1 MSEVMITAVWY
12 IVAAMNIIAFI
23 LMGTDKI
30 KAKLDKRRIPEKVLF
45 LFAILFGAIGGTIGM
60 YSFRHKT
67 KHWYFAVFFPLL
79 ALAQLALYFFVYK

>member
-1 MSEVMITAVWY
+1 MDAVTIYFLAINIVLFVVMGV
-12 IVAAMNIIAFI
+12 
-23 LMGTDKI
+23 DKYRAI
-30 KAKLDKRRIPEKVLF
+30 RRRWRIPEAMLF
-45 LFAILFGAIGGTIGM
+45 ILALVGGACGGTVGM

>member
-1 MSEVMITAVWY
+1 MDEVTIYFLAIN
-12 IVAAMNIIAFI
+12 IVLFVV
-23 LMGTDKI
+23 MGVDKYRAI
-30 KAKLDKRRIPEKVLF
+30 RRRWRIPEATLF
-45 LFAILFGAIGGTIGM
+45 ILALVGGACGGTVGM

>member
-1 MSEVMITAVWY
+1 MDAVTIYFLAINIVLFVVM
-12 IVAAMNIIAFI
+12 
-23 LMGTDKI
+23 G
-30 KAKLDKRRIPEKVLF
+30 LDKYRAIRRRWRIPEATLF
-45 LFAILFGAIGGTIGM
+45 ILALVGGACGGTVGM

>member
-1 MSEVMITAVWY
+1 MDGVTIYFLAINIVLFVVMGV
-12 IVAAMNIIAFI
+12 
-23 LMGTDKI
+23 DKYRAI
-30 KAKLDKRRIPEKVLF
+30 RRLWRIPEATLF
-45 LFAILFGAIGGTIGM
+45 ILALVGGACGGTVGM

>member
-1 MSEVMITAVWY
+1 MDEVTIYFLAIN
-12 IVAAMNIIAFI
+12 IVLFVV
-23 LMGTDKI
+23 MGVDKYRAI
-30 KAKLDKRRIPEKVLF
+30 RQRWRIPEATLF
-45 LFAILFGAIGGTIGM
+45 ILALVGGACGGTVGM

>member
-1 MSEVMITAVWY
+1 MDAVAIYFLAINIVLFVVMGV
-12 IVAAMNIIAFI
+12 
-23 LMGTDKI
+23 DKYRAI
-30 KAKLDKRRIPEKVLF
+30 RRRWRIPEAMLF
-45 LFAILFGAIGGTIGM
+45 ILALVGGACGGTVGM

>member
-1 MSEVMITAVWY
+1 
-12 IVAAMNIIAFI
+12 
-23 LMGTDKI
+23 MGVDKYRAI
-30 KAKLDKRRIPEKVLF
+30 RRRWRIPEATLF
-45 LFAILFGAIGGTIGM
+45 ILALGGGACGGTVGM

>member
-1 MSEVMITAVWY
+1 
-12 IVAAMNIIAFI
+12 
-23 LMGTDKI
+23 MGVDKYRAI
-30 KAKLDKRRIPEKVLF
+30 RQRWRIPEATLF
-45 LFAILFGAIGGTIGM
+45 ILALVGGACGGTVGM

>member
-1 MSEVMITAVWY
+1 MDAVTIYFLAINIVLFVVMGV
-12 IVAAMNIIAFI
+12 
-23 LMGTDKI
+23 DKYRAI
-30 KAKLDKRRIPEKVLF
+30 RRRWRIPETTLF
-45 LFAILFGAIGGTIGM
+45 ILALVGGACGGTVGM

>member
-1 MSEVMITAVWY
+1 MDAVTIY
-12 IVAAMNIIAFI
+12 FLAINIVLFVAM
-23 LMGTDKI
+23 GVDKYRAI
-30 KAKLDKRRIPEKVLF
+30 RQRWRIPEATLF
-45 LFAILFGAIGGTIGM
+45 ILALVGGACGGTVGM

>member
-1 MSEVMITAVWY
+1 MDAVAIYFLAINIVLFVVMGV
-12 IVAAMNIIAFI
+12 
-23 LMGTDKI
+23 DKYRAI
-30 KAKLDKRRIPEKVLF
+30 SRRWRIPEATLF
-45 LFAILFGAIGGTIGM
+45 ILALVGGACGGTVGM

>member
-1 MSEVMITAVWY
+1 MDAVTIYFLAINIVLFVVMGV
-12 IVAAMNIIAFI
+12 
-23 LMGTDKI
+23 DKYRAI
-30 KAKLDKRRIPEKVLF
+30 RRLWRIPEATLF
-45 LFAILFGAIGGTIGM
+45 ILALVGGACGGTVGM

>member
-1 MSEVMITAVWY
+1 MDAVAIYFLAINIVLFVVMGV
-12 IVAAMNIIAFI
+12 
-23 LMGTDKI
+23 DKYRAI
-30 KAKLDKRRIPEKVLF
+30 RQRWRIPEATLF
-45 LFAILFGAIGGTIGM
+45 ILALVGGACGGTVGM

>member
-1 MSEVMITAVWY
+1 MDAVTIYFLAINIVLFVVMGV
-12 IVAAMNIIAFI
+12 
-23 LMGTDKI
+23 DKYRAI
-30 KAKLDKRRIPEKVLF
+30 RRRWRIPEAMLF
-45 LFAILFGAIGGTIGM
+45 ILALVGGGCGGTVGM

>member
-1 MSEVMITAVWY
+1 VDAVTIYFLAINIVLFVVMGV
-12 IVAAMNIIAFI
+12 
-23 LMGTDKI
+23 DKYRAI
-30 KAKLDKRRIPEKVLF
+30 RRRWRIPEATLF
-45 LFAILFGAIGGTIGM
+45 ILALVGGACGGTVGM

>member
-1 MSEVMITAVWY
+1 MDAVTIYFLAINIVLFVVMGVDKYRAIRRRWRSPEATL
-12 IVAAMNIIAFI
+12 FI
-23 LMGTDKI
+23 LALVG
-30 KAKLDKRRIPEKVLF
+30 
-45 LFAILFGAIGGTIGM
+45 GACGGTVGM

>member
-1 MSEVMITAVWY
+1 MDAVTIYFLAINIVLFVVMGV
-12 IVAAMNIIAFI
+12 
-23 LMGTDKI
+23 DKYRAI
-30 KAKLDKRRIPEKVLF
+30 RRLWRIPEATLF
-45 LFAILFGAIGGTIGM
+45 ILALVGGACGGAVGM

>member
-1 MSEVMITAVWY
+1 MDAVTIYFLAINIVLFVVMGV
-12 IVAAMNIIAFI
+12 
-23 LMGTDKI
+23 DKYRAI
-30 KAKLDKRRIPEKVLF
+30 RQRWRIPEATLF
-45 LFAILFGAIGGTIGM
+45 ILALVGGACGGTVGM

>member
-1 MSEVMITAVWY
+1 MDAVTIYFLAINIVLFVVMGV
-12 IVAAMNIIAFI
+12 
-23 LMGTDKI
+23 DKYRAI
-30 KAKLDKRRIPEKVLF
+30 RRRWRIPEATLF
-45 LFAILFGAIGGTIGM
+45 ILALVGGASGGTVGM

>member
-1 MSEVMITAVWY
+1 MDAVAIYFLAINIVLFVVMGV
-12 IVAAMNIIAFI
+12 
-23 LMGTDKI
+23 DKYRAI
-30 KAKLDKRRIPEKVLF
+30 RRRWRIPEATLF
-45 LFAILFGAIGGTIGM
+45 ILALVGGACGGTVGM

>member
-1 MSEVMITAVWY
+1 MDAVAIYFLAINIVLFGVMGV
-12 IVAAMNIIAFI
+12 
-23 LMGTDKI
+23 DKYRAI
-30 KAKLDKRRIPEKVLF
+30 RRRWRIPEATLF
-45 LFAILFGAIGGTIGM
+45 ILALVGGACGGTVGM

>member
-1 MSEVMITAVWY
+1 MDAVTIYFLAINIVLFVVMGV
-12 IVAAMNIIAFI
+12 
-23 LMGTDKI
+23 DKYGAI
-30 KAKLDKRRIPEKVLF
+30 RRRWRIPEATLF
-45 LFAILFGAIGGTIGM
+45 ILALVGGACGGTVGM

>member
-1 MSEVMITAVWY
+1 MDAVTIYFLAINIVLFVVMGV
-12 IVAAMNIIAFI
+12 
-23 LMGTDKI
+23 DKY
-30 KAKLDKRRIPEKVLF
+30 KAIRRRWRIPEATLF
-45 LFAILFGAIGGTIGM
+45 ILALVGGACGGTVGM

>member
-1 MSEVMITAVWY
+1 
-12 IVAAMNIIAFI
+12 
-23 LMGTDKI
+23 MGVDKYRAI
-30 KAKLDKRRIPEKVLF
+30 RRRWRIPEATLF
-45 LFAILFGAIGGTIGM
+45 ILALAGGACGGTVGM